1 MLGKLDAVYRFSRP
15 DTWSVVFG
23 PVPDSVQKTELAKT
37 AQERPAARKINS
49 AMVITVP
56 LPSGH
61 WMLWLLAEVPP
72 VNELA
77 AIMARLQDLS
87 RGLDRLQA
95 SHATA
100 SANPHAPAM
109 PGAVQDARTEDQL
122 AGLMARLRN
131 ALGGVRYPKQAVAIG
146 AILDLLVEE
155 GVIDGGA
162 VIEFKAKGAARHW
175 LSDSRYRSH
184 AAELRLVAQSLRE
197 PEPRSIVV
205 PAVGEDAKDL
215 EAALLAR
222 QFDAA
227 SLAFVLPALDV
238 HGYGICAFG
247 AKPDAVRILQAA
259 VDMATLIVGPRSPS
273 SVRRL
278 WLQRG
283 VLAAVLAATAI
294 WLALPAPLV
303 ITASGEAAA
312 ADQALVTVPSDAF
325 LKKVHV
331 RSGDAVSAGSLIAE
345 FDSPSLQNMLAEE
358 RLNATVE
365 ALNGQSAF
373 AENRYADYQIS
384 VERLT
389 IIETRVAQIS
399 DRIAA
404 LRIVATA
411 DGKVIEAL
419 PDNVTGAFVRTGEQ
433 VAAIQ
438 TTDAMRMT
446 LSFARMDAHLIAPG
460 MTGEVYFRGL
470 AGRTYALRI
479 LTPAT
484 VRKDPQGQFD
494 IIEAVAEV
502 DAPQGVIAGM
512 TGVASLDG
520 PNSPRI
526 VSYGRYAYE
535 FIRKGTW
542 IYLGLK
548 F

>member
-1 MLGKLDAVYRFSRP
+1 MLGKLDAVYMFAQP
-15 DTWSVVFG
+15 DVWSVVFG
-23 PVPDSVQKTELAKT
+23 PVPEAAQKAELAKT
-37 AQERPAARKINS
+37 AQERPAARKINN

-56 LPSGH
+56 LASGR
-61 WMLWLLAEVPP
+61 WMLWLLSEIPP

-77 AIMARLQDLS
+77 AVMARLQDLS
-87 RGLDRLQA
+87 RGLDRLQPHLA
-95 SHATA
+95 AMPESHAALATDGGVQ
-100 SANPHAPAM
+100 
-109 PGAVQDARTEDQL
+109 GAKTEDRL
-122 AGLMARLRN
+122 AGLMGRLRVG
-131 ALGGVRYPKQAVAIG
+131 LGDARYPKQTVAIG
-146 AILDLLVEE
+146 ALLDLLVEE
-155 GVIDGGA
+155 GIVNGGA
-162 VIEFKAKGAARHW
+162 VIEFTAKGVARHW
-175 LSDSRYRSH
+175 LSDNRYRSH
-184 AAELRLVAQSLRE
+184 AAELRLVAQSLRDT
-197 PEPRSIVV
+197 EPRSVVV

-222 QFDAA
+222 QFDAT
-227 SLAFVLPALDV
+227 SLAFVVPAADV
-238 HGYGICAFG
+238 QGYGICAFG
-247 AKPDAVRILQAA
+247 AKDDAVPLLQAA
-259 VDMATLIVGPRSPS
+259 VDMASMIVGLRSPA

-278 WLQRG
+278 WLRRG
-283 VLAAVLAATAI
+283 VLAAVLGATAI
-294 WLALPAPLV
+294 WLALPAPLA

-331 RSGDAVSAGSLIAE
+331 RAGDAVSNGSLIAE
-345 FDSPSLQNMLAEE
+345 LDSPSLQNMLAEE

-365 ALNGQSAF
+365 ALNGQAAL

-384 VERLT
+384 VERLA
-389 IIETRVAQIS
+389 IIETRIAQIS

-404 LRIVATA
+404 LRIVAMA
-411 DGKVIEAL
+411 DGRVIEAL
-419 PDNVTGAFVRTGEQ
+419 PDNVTGAFVRTGDR

-446 LSFARMDAHLIAPG
+446 LSFARMDARLITPG

-502 DAPQGVIAGM
+502 EAPEGVIAGM
-512 TGVASLDG
+512 TGVATLDG
-520 PNSPRI
+520 PDGPRI

-535 FIRKGTW
+535 FIRKGAWT
-542 IYLGLK
+542 YLGLK